1 MKSPPMRGP
10 SEVTAAMCGAP
21 HGGRGRT
28 KRGASGWLL
37 WALLAGSCTRIPRP
51 PVMAEADRVGL
62 ATTSQA
68 TELAPEAM
76 AHAEKVRRDAETAYA
91 NGDLAGAQILAE
103 RAIAAYQHALVLV
116 RVTRAT
122 DTANRARLALQAAE
136 QILAQNEGEQ
146 HRVSAQADDIELRI
160 KVIKDAAP
168 LAATGPGDPAREQAR
183 MASSRSLALDARLLC
198 GAARMLA
205 PETPALT
212 EARTTSEDLDK
223 RLATAPRIA
232 PIETAMRARA
242 QCLAALTAARRT
254 VGANSSIGKSDQLLA
269 ELSTMG
275 GLSPVRDDRGVVVTV
290 RNLFAGAQ
298 LNGDAREQL
307 GVLGRVAQAH
317 PDFPV
322 QVVVHSAG
330 AKGKSSEARD
340 EERKRGDTIA
350 KALSEAGASSERIA
364 VEAAGS
370 ARPVLDP
377 SVARNASR
385 SERIEI
391 IFVDP
396 GG

>member
-1 MKSPPMRGP
+1 MADTDKVRSA
-10 SEVTAAMCGAP
+10 TAA
-21 HGGRGRT
+21 
-28 KRGASGWLL
+28 
-37 WALLAGSCTRIPRP
+37 
-51 PVMAEADRVGL
+51 
-62 ATTSQA
+62 QA

-76 AHAEKVRRDAETAYA
+76 AHADKLRRDAEAAYD
-91 NGDLAGAQILAE
+91 NGDVAGAQILAE

-122 DTANRARLALQAAE
+122 EAANRARLALLAAE
-136 QILAQNEGEQ
+136 QTLAQNEGEQ
-146 HRVSAQADDIELRI
+146 RRVSAQADDIELRI

-168 LAATGPGDPAREQAR
+168 LVATGPGDPAREQAR
-183 MASSRSLALDARLLC
+183 MTSSRSLALDARLLC

-212 EARTTSEDLDK
+212 EAQTTSEELDK
-223 RLATAPRIA
+223 RLASSPRVA
-232 PIETAMRARA
+232 PIETAMRARS
-242 QCLAALTAARRT
+242 QCLSALTAARRT
-254 VGANSSIGKSDQLLA
+254 AGATSSIGKSDQLLA

-290 RNLFAGAQ
+290 RNLFAAAE
-298 LNGDAREQL
+298 LTTDAREKI
-307 GVLGRVAQAH
+307 GSLGRVAQAH

-330 AKGKSSEARD
+330 GKAKSA
-340 EERKRGDTIA
+340 EERKRGDVVA
-350 KALSEAGASSERIA
+350 KALAEAGASSERMT

-370 ARPVLDP
+370 AHPAIDP
-377 SVARNASR
+377 TASRTPSR

>member
-1 MKSPPMRGP
+1 VRAAGAVLRCARARGDL
-10 SEVTAAMCGAP
+10 
-21 HGGRGRT
+21 RL
-28 KRGASGWLL
+28 GWLL
-37 WALLAGSCTRIPRP
+37 TVLLASSCTRPPRP
-51 PVMAEADRVGL
+51 SVMADAERARS
-62 ATTSQA
+62 AMAAQA

-76 AHAEKVRRDAETAYA
+76 AHADKLRRDAETAYA
-91 NGDLAGAQILAE
+91 SGDLAGAQILAE

-122 DTANRARLALQAAE
+122 DAANRARLALLAAE
-136 QILAQNEGEQ
+136 QTLAQTEGEQ
-146 HRVSAQADDIELRI
+146 RRVSAQADDIELRI

-183 MASSRSLALDARLLC
+183 MTSSRSLALDARLLC

-212 EARTTSEDLDK
+212 EAQTTSEELDK
-223 RLATAPRIA
+223 RLAGSPRIA
-232 PIETAMRARA
+232 PIETAMRARS
-242 QCLAALTAARRT
+242 QCLSALTAARRT
-254 VGANSSIGKSDQLLA
+254 AGATSSIGKSDQLLA

-290 RNLFAGAQ
+290 RNLFTALQ
-298 LNGDAREQL
+298 LTTDGKELLSA
-307 GVLGRVAQAH
+307 LGRVAQAH

-330 AKGKSSEARD
+330 KGRSFEARAD
-340 EERKRGDTIA
+340 ERKRGDAVA
-350 KALSEAGASSERIA
+350 KALAEAGANSERMA

-370 ARPVLDP
+370 AHPTLDP
-377 SVARNASR
+377 TLARNPSR
-385 SERIEI
+385 SERVEI

>member
-1 MKSPPMRGP
+1 MR
-10 SEVTAAMCGAP
+10 SK
-21 HGGRGRT
+21 GG
-28 KRGASGWLL
+28 
-37 WALLAGSCTRIPRP
+37 WALSSAILAASCARIPRP
-51 PVMAEADRVGL
+51 PVMAEADRVRMAMAAQG
-62 ATTSQA
+62 

-76 AHAEKVRRDAETAYA
+76 AHADKVRRDAENAYM
-91 NGDLAGAQILAE
+91 NGDLAGAQISSE

-136 QILAQNEGEQ
+136 QTLAQNEGEQ
-146 HRVSAQADDIELRI
+146 RRVSAQADDVELRI

-205 PETPALT
+205 PETPALA
-212 EARTTSEDLDK
+212 EARTTSDELDK
-223 RLATAPRIA
+223 RLSGAPRIA

-242 QCLAALTAARRT
+242 QCLTALTAARRT
-254 VGANSSIGKSDQLLA
+254 AGSTSSIGKSDQLLA

-275 GLSPVRDDRGVVVTV
+275 GLVPMRDDRGVVVTV
-290 RNLFAGAQ
+290 RNLFAAAQ
-298 LNGDAREQL
+298 LTSDALEQL
-307 GVLGRVAQAH
+307 GALGRVAQAH

-330 AKGKSSEARD
+330 VKGKSSEGRD
-340 EERKRGDTIA
+340 EERKRGDAIA
-350 KALSEAGASSERIA
+350 KALAEAGASSERMA

-377 SVARNASR
+377 SVARTPTR

>member
-1 MKSPPMRGP
+1 MKRP
-10 SEVTAAMCGAP
+10 SRARTLLGAALPSAL
-21 HGGRGRT
+21 
-28 KRGASGWLL
+28 S
-37 WALLAGSCTRIPRP
+37 ALLVSACARPPRP
-51 PVMAEADRVGL
+51 PVMAEAERIHQ
-62 ATTSQA
+62 TTAGQA
-68 TELAPEAM
+68 AELAPEAM
-76 AHAEKVRRDAETAYA
+76 AHADKLRRDAEAAYES
-91 NGDLAGAQILAE
+91 GDLAGAQILSE
-103 RAIAAYQHALVLV
+103 RSIAAYQHALVLV

-122 DTANRARLALQAAE
+122 DIANRAGLALRAAE
-136 QILAQNEGEQ
+136 QTLAQNDGEQ
-146 HRVSAQADDIELRI
+146 KRVSAQADDIELRI

-183 MASSRSLALDARLLC
+183 MSSSRSLALDARLLC

-212 EARTTSEDLDK
+212 AAQATSEELDK
-223 RLATAPRIA
+223 RLAASPRIA

-254 VGANSSIGKSDQLLA
+254 AGSTSSLGKSDQLLS
-269 ELSTMG
+269 ELSAMG
-275 GLSPVRDDRGVVVTV
+275 GLAPVRDDRGVVVTV
-290 RNLFAGAQ
+290 RDVFTAAELTSG
-298 LNGDAREQL
+298 GREQI
-307 GVLGRVAQAH
+307 GALGRVAQSH

-330 AKGKSSEARD
+330 AKGKGAGGRQED
-340 EERKRGDTIA
+340 KKRGDAVA
-350 KALSEAGASSERIA
+350 KAMAEAGASGERIA

-370 ARPVLDP
+370 AHPVLDP
-377 SVARNASR
+377 TVTRAPSR